1 MKKYGF
7 VILLLCLVGFSFV
20 PVCGQIGMP
29 SHSIVNPDS
38 VSHNFYEREI
48 VKGNTITYKVDYSLG
63 LLYQISNINNT
74 RVGEL
79 MSLKDGSTPTEPVDR
94 GGDLEITSLN
104 PVYQAFLET
113 FTPEEIRVLA
123 QNDEVLFVGYALD
136 ETGSVLEIDFTIE
149 VLEVRF
155 TMLRDRP
162 HLYNIPPQY
171 LEKLETKLK
180 STVSY
185 VIPPHMAYLR
195 EYKFIT
201 VSQDCSFKSFLD
213 RL

>member
-20 PVCGQIGMP
+20 PVYGQIGIP

-38 VSHNFYEREI
+38 VSHNFYERET
-48 VKGNTITYKVDYSLG
+48 VKGNTITYKIDHSYPM
-63 LLYQISNINNT
+63 LYRIGNASNT
-74 RVGEL
+74 RLGEL

-94 GGDLEITSLN
+94 GGGLDVVSLK

-123 QNDEVLFVGYALD
+123 QNNEVLRIGYALN
-136 ETGSVLEIDFTIE
+136 ETGSVLEVGFTIE
-149 VLEVRF
+149 S
-155 TMLRDRP
+155 DRP

-185 VIPPHMAYLR
+185 IIPPHMAYLR

-201 VSQDCSFKSFLD
+201 VSQVCPFKGLLD
-213 RL
+213 KL

>member
-20 PVCGQIGMP
+20 PVYGQIGIP

-63 LLYQISNINNT
+63 SLYQISNINNT

-123 QNDEVLFVGYALD
+123 QNEEVLRIGYALN
-136 ETGSVLEIDFTIE
+136 ETGA

-201 VSQDCSFKSFLD
+201 VSQVFPFKSLLD
-213 RL
+213 KL

>member
-1 MKKYGF
+1 MKQYGF

-20 PVCGQIGMP
+20 PVYGQIGIP

-74 RVGEL
+74 RVGQL

-123 QNDEVLFVGYALD
+123 QNNEVLLVGYALS
-136 ETGSVLEIDFTIE
+136 ESGSVLEVDFSIY
-149 VLEVRF
+149 RN
-155 TMLRDRP
+155 RP

-171 LEKLETKLK
+171 LEKLEAKLK
-180 STVSY
+180 STVHY
-185 VIPPHMAYLR
+185 VIP
-195 EYKFIT
+195 EYKRQQLCKYNVIT
-201 VSQDCSFKSFLD
+201 VSQVFPFKSLLD
-213 RL
+213 KL

>member
-1 MKKYGF
+1 MKLF
-7 VILLLCLVGFSFV
+7 LAFFLLCLMGFSAV
-20 PVCGQIGMP
+20 PVLGQVGMP

-63 LLYQISNINNT
+63 SLYQISNSNNT
-74 RVGEL
+74 RVGQL
-79 MSLKDGSTPTEPVDR
+79 MSLKDGSTPTETLNSS
-94 GGDLEITSLN
+94 LEIVSLE
-104 PVYQAFLET
+104 PVYRAFLET

-123 QNDEVLFVGYALD
+123 QNNEVLRIGYALN
-136 ETGSVLEIDFTIE
+136 ETGA

-185 VIPPHMAYLR
+185 VIPPDMAYLR

-201 VSQDCSFKSFLD
+201 VSQVCPFKGLLD
-213 RL
+213 KL

>member
-20 PVCGQIGMP
+20 PVFGQIGMS

-38 VSHNFYEREI
+38 VSHNFYERET
-48 VKGNTITYKVDYSLG
+48 VKGNTITYKVDYSYPM
-63 LLYQISNINNT
+63 LYCIGNACNT
-74 RVGEL
+74 RLGEL

-149 VLEVRF
+149 S
-155 TMLRDRP
+155 DRP

-171 LEKLETKLK
+171 LEQLETKLK

>member
-1 MKKYGF
+1 MKLF
-7 VILLLCLVGFSFV
+7 LAFPLFCLVGFSFV
-20 PVCGQIGMP
+20 PVCGQIGIP

-38 VSHNFYEREI
+38 VSHNFYERET

-63 LLYQISNINNT
+63 SLYQISNINNT

-104 PVYQAFLET
+104 PVYQAFLKT

-136 ETGSVLEIDFTIE
+136 ETGSVLEIGFTIE
-149 VLEVRF
+149 S
-155 TMLRDRP
+155 DRP

-201 VSQDCSFKSFLD
+201 VSQVFPFKSLLD
-213 RL
+213 KL

>member
-7 VILLLCLVGFSFV
+7 VILLFCLVGFSFV
-20 PVCGQIGMP
+20 PVCGPIGMP

-38 VSHNFYEREI
+38 VSHNFYERET
-48 VKGNTITYKVDYSLG
+48 VKGDTITYKVDYFLG
-63 LLYQISNINNT
+63 SLYQISNINNT
-74 RVGEL
+74 RVGQL

-123 QNDEVLFVGYALD
+123 QNDEVLRIGYALN
-136 ETGSVLEIDFTIE
+136 ETGA

-201 VSQDCSFKSFLD
+201 VSQVFPFKSLLD
-213 RL
+213 KL

>member
-1 MKKYGF
+1 MKLF
-7 VILLLCLVGFSFV
+7 LAFLLLCLVGFSFV

-38 VSHNFYEREI
+38 VSHNFYERET

-63 LLYQISNINNT
+63 SLYQISNINNT

-104 PVYQAFLET
+104 PVYQAFLKT
-113 FTPEEIRVLA
+113 FTPEEMRVLA
-123 QNDEVLFVGYALD
+123 QNNDVIRIRYALN
-136 ETGSVLEIDFTIE
+136 ENGVVLEVGFTIE
-149 VLEVRF
+149 S
-155 TMLRDRP
+155 DRP

-185 VIPPHMAYLR
+185 IIPPHMAYLR

-201 VSQDCSFKSFLD
+201 VSQVCPFKGLLD
-213 RL
+213 KL

>member
-1 MKKYGF
+1 M
-7 VILLLCLVGFSFV
+7 GFSAV
-20 PVCGQIGMP
+20 PVLGQVGMP

-38 VSHNFYEREI
+38 VSHNFYERET

-63 LLYQISNINNT
+63 SLYQISNINNT

-123 QNDEVLFVGYALD
+123 QNEEVLRIGYALN
-136 ETGSVLEIDFTIE
+136 ETGA

-201 VSQDCSFKSFLD
+201 VSQVFPFKSLLD
-213 RL
+213 KL

>member
-1 MKKYGF
+1 MKLF
-7 VILLLCLVGFSFV
+7 LAFLLLCLVGFSFV
-20 PVCGQIGMP
+20 PVYGQIGIP

-38 VSHNFYEREI
+38 VSHNFYERET

-63 LLYQISNINNT
+63 SLYQISNINNT
-74 RVGEL
+74 RVGQL
-79 MSLKDGSTPTEPVDR
+79 MYLKDGSTPTEPVDR

-123 QNDEVLFVGYALD
+123 QNNEVLRIGYALN
-136 ETGSVLEIDFTIE
+136 ETGSVLEVGFTIE
-149 VLEVRF
+149 S
-155 TMLRDRP
+155 DRP

-185 VIPPHMAYLR
+185 IIPPHMAYLR

-201 VSQDCSFKSFLD
+201 VSQVCPFKGLLD
-213 RL
+213 KL

>member
-20 PVCGQIGMP
+20 PVFGQIGMP

-48 VKGNTITYKVDYSLG
+48 VKGNTITYKVEYSLG

-74 RVGEL
+74 RVGQL

-149 VLEVRF
+149 S
-155 TMLRDRP
+155 DRP

-171 LEKLETKLK
+171 LEQLETKLK

-185 VIPPHMAYLR
+185 VIPPDMAYLR

-201 VSQDCSFKSFLD
+201 VSQVCPFKGLLD
-213 RL
+213 KL

>member
-1 MKKYGF
+1 MKLF
-7 VILLLCLVGFSFV
+7 LAFPLFCLVGFSFV
-20 PVCGQIGMP
+20 PVFGQIGMP

-63 LLYQISNINNT
+63 SLYQISNINNT
-74 RVGEL
+74 RVGQL

-123 QNDEVLFVGYALD
+123 QNDEVLRIGYALN
-136 ETGSVLEIDFTIE
+136 ETGA

-201 VSQDCSFKSFLD
+201 VSQVFPFKSLLD
-213 RL
+213 KL

>member
-1 MKKYGF
+1 MKQYGF

-38 VSHNFYEREI
+38 VSHNFYERET
-48 VKGNTITYKVDYSLG
+48 VKGNTITYKIDHSYPM
-63 LLYQISNINNT
+63 LYRIGNASNT
-74 RVGEL
+74 RLGEL

-123 QNDEVLFVGYALD
+123 QNDEVLRIGYALN
-136 ETGSVLEIDFTIE
+136 ETGA

-185 VIPPHMAYLR
+185 VIPPDMAYLR

-201 VSQDCSFKSFLD
+201 VSQVCPFKGLLD
-213 RL
+213 KL

>member
-20 PVCGQIGMP
+20 PVYGQIGIP

-38 VSHNFYEREI
+38 VSHNFYERET

-63 LLYQISNINNT
+63 SLYQISNINNT

-104 PVYQAFLET
+104 PVYQAFLKT

-149 VLEVRF
+149 S
-155 TMLRDRP
+155 DRP

-171 LEKLETKLK
+171 LEQLETKLK

-185 VIPPHMAYLR
+185 VIPPDMAYLR

-201 VSQDCSFKSFLD
+201 VSQVCPFKGLLD
-213 RL
+213 KL

>member
-1 MKKYGF
+1 MKLF
-7 VILLLCLVGFSFV
+7 LAFPLFCLVGFSFV
-20 PVCGQIGMP
+20 PAFGQFGMP

-63 LLYQISNINNT
+63 SLYQISNINNT
-74 RVGEL
+74 RVGQL

-123 QNDEVLFVGYALD
+123 QNDEVLRIGYALN
-136 ETGSVLEIDFTIE
+136 ETGA

-171 LEKLETKLK
+171 LEKLEAKLK
-180 STVSY
+180 STVHY
-185 VIPPHMAYLR
+185 VIP
-195 EYKFIT
+195 EYKRQQLCKYNVIT
-201 VSQDCSFKSFLD
+201 VSQVFPFKSLLD
-213 RL
+213 KL

>member
-20 PVCGQIGMP
+20 PVYGQIGIP

-38 VSHNFYEREI
+38 VSHNFYERET

-63 LLYQISNINNT
+63 SLYQISNSNNT
-74 RVGEL
+74 RVGQL
-79 MSLKDGSTPTEPVDR
+79 MSLKDGSTPTEPLNSS
-94 GGDLEITSLN
+94 LEIVSLE
-104 PVYQAFLET
+104 PVYRAFLET

-149 VLEVRF
+149 S
-155 TMLRDRP
+155 DRP

-171 LEKLETKLK
+171 LEQLETKLK

-185 VIPPHMAYLR
+185 VIPPDMAYLR

-201 VSQDCSFKSFLD
+201 VSQVCPFKGLLD
-213 RL
+213 KL

>member
-20 PVCGQIGMP
+20 PVLGQIGMP

-38 VSHNFYEREI
+38 VSHNFYERET
-48 VKGNTITYKVDYSLG
+48 VKGNTITYKIDHSYPM
-63 LLYQISNINNT
+63 LYRIGNASNT
-74 RVGEL
+74 RLGEL

-94 GGDLEITSLN
+94 GGGLDVISLK

-123 QNDEVLFVGYALD
+123 QNNEVLLVGYALS
-136 ETGSVLEIDFTIE
+136 ESGSVLEVDFSMY
-149 VLEVRF
+149 RN
-155 TMLRDRP
+155 RP

-171 LEKLETKLK
+171 LEKLEAKLK
-180 STVSY
+180 STVHY
-185 VIPPHMAYLR
+185 VIP
-195 EYKFIT
+195 EYKRQQLCKYNVIT
-201 VSQDCSFKSFLD
+201 VSQVFPFKSLLD
-213 RL
+213 KL

>member
-20 PVCGQIGMP
+20 PVFGQIGIP

-63 LLYQISNINNT
+63 SLYQISNINNT
-74 RVGEL
+74 RVGQL

-123 QNDEVLFVGYALD
+123 QNNEVLRIGYALN
-136 ETGSVLEIDFTIE
+136 ETGA

-201 VSQDCSFKSFLD
+201 VSQVCPFKGLLD
-213 RL
+213 KL

>member
-1 MKKYGF
+1 MTCKMKSRF
-7 VILLLCLVGFSFV
+7 VALSLCLMGFSFV
-20 PVCGQIGMP
+20 PVLGQIGIP

-38 VSHNFYEREI
+38 VSHNFYERET
-48 VKGNTITYKVDYSLG
+48 VKGNTITYKIDHSYPM
-63 LLYQISNINNT
+63 LYRIGNASNT
-74 RVGEL
+74 RLGEL

-123 QNDEVLFVGYALD
+123 QNEEVLRIGYALN
-136 ETGSVLEIDFTIE
+136 ETGA

>member
-1 MKKYGF
+1 MKLF
-7 VILLLCLVGFSFV
+7 LAFPLFCLVGFSFV
-20 PVCGQIGMP
+20 PVFGQIGMP

-48 VKGNTITYKVDYSLG
+48 VTGNTITYKVDYSLG
-63 LLYQISNINNT
+63 SLYQISNINNT
-74 RVGEL
+74 RVGQL

-123 QNDEVLFVGYALD
+123 QNDEVLRIGYALN
-136 ETGSVLEIDFTIE
+136 ETGA

-185 VIPPHMAYLR
+185 VIPPDMAYLR

-201 VSQDCSFKSFLD
+201 VSQVCPFKGLLD
-213 RL
+213 KL

>member
-20 PVCGQIGMP
+20 PVYGQIGIP

-38 VSHNFYEREI
+38 VSHNFYERET
-48 VKGNTITYKVDYSLG
+48 VKGNTITYKVDYSYPM
-63 LLYQISNINNT
+63 LYCIGNACNT
-74 RVGEL
+74 RLGEL

-123 QNDEVLFVGYALD
+123 QNEEVLRIGYALN

-149 VLEVRF
+149 S
-155 TMLRDRP
+155 DRP

-171 LEKLETKLK
+171 LEQLETKLK

-185 VIPPHMAYLR
+185 VIPPDMAYLR

>member
-1 MKKYGF
+1 MKLF
-7 VILLLCLVGFSFV
+7 LAFFLLCLMGFSAV
-20 PVCGQIGMP
+20 PVLGQVGMP

-38 VSHNFYEREI
+38 VSHNFYERET
-48 VKGNTITYKVDYSLG
+48 VKGNTITYKVDYSYPM
-63 LLYQISNINNT
+63 LYCIGNACNT
-74 RVGEL
+74 RLGEL

-123 QNDEVLFVGYALD
+123 QNNEVLLVGYALS
-136 ETGSVLEIDFTIE
+136 ESGSVLEVDFSMY
-149 VLEVRF
+149 RN
-155 TMLRDRP
+155 RP

>member
-1 MKKYGF
+1 MKLF
-7 VILLLCLVGFSFV
+7 LAFPLFCLVGFSFV
-20 PVCGQIGMP
+20 PVFGQIGMP

-63 LLYQISNINNT
+63 SLYQISNINNT
-74 RVGEL
+74 RVGQL

-123 QNDEVLFVGYALD
+123 QNDEVLRIGYALN
-136 ETGSVLEIDFTIE
+136 ETGA

-185 VIPPHMAYLR
+185 IIPPHMAYLR

-201 VSQDCSFKSFLD
+201 VSQVFPFKSLLD
-213 RL
+213 KL

>member
-20 PVCGQIGMP
+20 PVFGQIGMS

-38 VSHNFYEREI
+38 VSHNFYERET

-63 LLYQISNINNT
+63 SLYQISNINNT

-123 QNDEVLFVGYALD
+123 QNNEVLLVGYALS
-136 ETGSVLEIDFTIE
+136 ESGSVLEVDFSMY
-149 VLEVRF
+149 RN
-155 TMLRDRP
+155 RP

-171 LEKLETKLK
+171 LEKLEAKLK
-180 STVSY
+180 STVQY
-185 VIPPHMAYLR
+185 VLP
-195 EYKFIT
+195 EYKRQQLCKYNVIT
-201 VSQDCSFKSFLD
+201 VSQVFPFKSLLD
-213 RL
+213 KL

>member
-20 PVCGQIGMP
+20 PVFGQIGMS

-38 VSHNFYEREI
+38 VSHNFYERET

-63 LLYQISNINNT
+63 SLYQISNSNNT

-123 QNDEVLFVGYALD
+123 QNEEVLRIGYALN
-136 ETGSVLEIDFTIE
+136 ETGA

-171 LEKLETKLK
+171 LEKLEIQLK
-180 STVSY
+180 STVSFI
-185 VIPPHMAYLR
+185 IPSHMQYLR

-201 VSQDCSFKSFLD
+201 VSQDISFSWLESKL
-213 RL
+213 